1 MDYTVDRGERGTQ
14 KTDTHTGDRPMQ
26 TTLSPAEAVIMEM
39 LEREPKGAL
48 TSIGAVKGRVKM
60 AAGTVNLCLYAL
72 ACKGLVNLHR
82 HDYPSSMNTREKTR
96 ALIVGDAHYV
106 GVALRA

>member
-1 MDYTVDRGERGTQ
+1 
-14 KTDTHTGDRPMQ
+14 MQ

-39 LEREPKGAL
+39 MEGEPKGAL
-48 TSIGAVKGRVKM
+48 VSIGAVKGKVKM
-60 AAGTVNLCLYAL
+60 NKATVNICIYAL
-72 ACKGLVNLHR
+72 ACKGLLNLHR
-82 HDYPSSMNTREKTR
+82 HDYPAGMNTREKAR